1 MTTIQ
6 EKYEAMYASMVI
18 KEKWKSPIYRT
29 ARQIVANK
37 DKYKEISV
45 ACGGNIPW
53 QFIGVIHNRESGC
66 RFDRHLHNGDP
77 LTARTR
83 LVPKGRPLK
92 GKPPF
97 TFLQSAVDALQMK
110 GYHTITDWSMGNQCN
125 LLEIYN
131 GLGYRNKGVSNP
143 YLWSGSQH
151 YTKGKYIRDHVY
163 SASVVDV
170 QMGVMPLLKAI
181 YDVDSDHTDVK
192 AAEKTSRRMKFTKRM
207 DNFLQYLGLTTAGMV
222 SFFQEARNFVTD
234 HAGIMLL
241 GLGVISW
248 LGFKYI
254 RYRSH
259 EEVKEGRYKS
269 SGGRK

>member
-1 MTTIQ
+1 MTIQ
-6 EKYEAMYASMVI
+6 SKYEKMYKSMVI

-29 ARQIVANK
+29 ARAIVANK
-37 DKYKEISV
+37 DKYQEVSE

-83 LVPKGRPLK
+83 LVPKGRPIK

-97 TFLQSAVDALQMK
+97 TFLASAIDALQMK
-110 GYHTITDWSMGNQCN
+110 GYHKITDWSIGNQAN

-131 GLGYRNKGVSNP
+131 GLGYRNKGVTNP
-143 YLWSGSQH
+143 YLWSGTQH

-163 SASVVDV
+163 SASAIDQ

-181 YDVDSDHTDVK
+181 DEVANDNTDIDVVTK
-192 AAEKTSRRMKFTKRM
+192 QSRRMSWTNR
-207 DNFLQYLGLTTAGMV
+207 L
-222 SFFQEARNFVTD
+222 RNFFKYVGLGSILSFSTLEQVNNFVQD
-234 HAGIMLL
+234 NATLMLL
-241 GLGVISW
+241 VIGVIVW
-248 LGFKYI
+248 LSYEYLTYAGE
-254 RYRSH
+254 R
-259 EEVKEGRYKS
+259 EVKEGRYKPS
-269 SGGRK
+269 KGRK